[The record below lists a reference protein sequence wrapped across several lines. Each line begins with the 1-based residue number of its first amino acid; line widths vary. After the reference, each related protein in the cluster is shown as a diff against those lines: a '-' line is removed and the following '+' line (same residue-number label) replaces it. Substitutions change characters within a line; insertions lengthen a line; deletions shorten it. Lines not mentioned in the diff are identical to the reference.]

1 MVLSSHDLVL
11 DLIPELD
18 DHAPLW
24 VDLVALELP
33 PQVPVVRTQL
43 IILPAIVR
51 LQDFLVQVAQV
62 VLKPVGRETPDEQ
75 DVRDG
80 YHQDRESEEFPVGVE

>member
-1 MVLSSHDLVL
+1 MVLGSHDLVL

-62 VLKPVGRETPDEQ
+62 VLKPVGRETPD
-75 DVRDG
+75 
-80 YHQDRESEEFPVGVE
+80 

>member
-1 MVLSSHDLVL
+1 MVLGSHDLVL
-11 DLIPELD
+11 DLIPEFD

-43 IILPAIVR
+43 IILPAVVR
-51 LQDFLVQVAQV
+51 LQDFLVQMTQV
-62 VLKPVGRETPDEQ
+62 VFKPVRRETPD
-75 DVRDG
+75 
-80 YHQDRESEEFPVGVE
+80 

>member
-1 MVLSSHDLVL
+1 MVLGSHDLVL

-18 DHAPLW
+18 DHTPLR

-43 IILPAIVR
+43 IILPAVVG
-51 LQDFLVQVAQV
+51 LQDFLVQMTQV
-62 VLKPVGRETPDEQ
+62 VLKPVRRETPDEQ

-80 YHQDRESEEFPVGVE
+80 YHQDRESEEFSIGVE